1 MKKSTLT
8 INLALCLVLSSC
20 GILKQMEGVYR
31 MTECK
36 YSYHSLTQLTLA
48 GVDMSKGISLAVVPR
63 VLNILSGRETS
74 IPLSF
79 NLQLDVQ
86 NPNASEAFMQGV
98 EYILSID
105 NVRFTSGQ
113 LNQALSIPAGGQQV
127 LSLGMGFDLKTLLQG
142 ETQDAALTA
151 VKNLIGLS
159 DQKSNITIQLRPSF
173 MIGNQ
178 AIAAPAYIPVSFTF
192 WGK

>member
-1 MKKSTLT
+1 MKKIPLLVGVLAGLLLT
-8 INLALCLVLSSC
+8 GC

-48 GVDMSKGISLAVVPR
+48 GVDMSKGISLAVVPK

-113 LNQALSIPAGGQQV
+113 LNQALNIPAGGQQV
-127 LSLGMGFDLKTLLQG
+127 LSLGIGFDLKTLLQG
-142 ETQDAALTA
+142 ETRDAALTA

-178 AIAAPAYIPVSFTF
+178 SITAPAYIPVSFAF
-192 WGK
+192 GGK